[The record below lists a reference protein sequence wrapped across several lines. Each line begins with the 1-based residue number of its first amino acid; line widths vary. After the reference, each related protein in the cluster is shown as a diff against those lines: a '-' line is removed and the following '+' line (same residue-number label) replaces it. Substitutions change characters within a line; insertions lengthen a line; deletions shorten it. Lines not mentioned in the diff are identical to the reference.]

1 MFFTDE
7 NSDQSAR
14 NMANLW
20 YPAKHAFLAMFSW
33 QVYTTIHKY
42 IYIHNC
48 IYIYMHIST
57 TTPFMRRKGNYLPNQ
72 TLQKKDINRQLSE
85 NRVPRH
91 PVLNHDVPHS
101 NSHFKGIPY
110 RYTPFSD
117 RAISIAYLMIIFPH
131 NCCLN
136 PHQSHVSG

>member
-1 MFFTDE
+1 
-7 NSDQSAR
+7 
-14 NMANLW
+14 
-20 YPAKHAFLAMFSW
+20 
-33 QVYTTIHKY
+33 
-42 IYIHNC
+42 
-48 IYIYMHIST
+48 MHIST

-91 PVLNHDVPHS
+91 PVLNHDAPHS

-117 RAISIAYLMIIFPH
+117 RAMSIAYLMIIFPH